1 MKDSVVKEEK
11 ISTSEE
17 IKDEK
22 KNNKWKQN
30 EKDLE
35 TIIDEIKIKAE
46 KMIEKSKEKKLSSAE
61 LYDNGILELIIKNDY
76 LHTLAKN
83 YKDLLDVF
91 EKFLIWD
98 KDSMKWKKE
107 DE

>member
-1 MKDSVVKEEK
+1 MIAK
-11 ISTSEE
+11 SE
-17 IKDEK
+17 
-22 KNNKWKQN
+22 
-30 EKDLE
+30 
-35 TIIDEIKIKAE
+35 
-46 KMIEKSKEKKLSSAE
+46 EKKLSSAE
-61 LYDNGILELIIKNDY
+61 LYDNGILEFIIKNDY
-76 LHTLAKN
+76 LRILAKN

>member
-1 MKDSVVKEEK
+1 MNGDALLIFQK
-11 ISTSEE
+11 I
-17 IKDEK
+17 D
-22 KNNKWKQN
+22 NNKWKQN

-35 TIIDEIKIKAE
+35 TIIDELKVKAE
-46 KMIEKSKEKKLSSAE
+46 KMIAKSEEKKLSSAE
-61 LYDNGILELIIKNDY
+61 LYDNGILEFIIKNDY
-76 LHTLAKN
+76 LHTLAKK